1 MSQSQ
6 TFHCPSC
13 HAALDYKPGDG
24 VLVRC
29 DYCNNSVIV
38 PEDLR
43 TEAATSYPAGSSAR
57 NLAAQLEKIMSLVR
71 ANKKEE
77 AIALYHSQ
85 FPSSLSQA
93 KKVIDLLEQGQGVS
107 VGQVTV
113 QTTSRPN
120 QSYVTPVKQKEVYT
134 TGCWTWL
141 VLLFFGLLTCGP
153 VGLAMTQ
160 PGGPLF
166 NIWVRLNPL
175 AYSRANLIFG
185 EEGLGQ
191 GQFYDLRSVAVDPA
205 GNIIAADYQSG
216 RIQLFDSSGNFQS
229 LWQFDQELIIS
240 ALDAGPDGTIYAI
253 LGGDLHRLSSP
264 AGTDLGQI
272 PHPNNEYFYF
282 DDIAITHNGD
292 VVAIGE
298 DTLVYLS
305 QTGALRWSLP
315 GRELI
320 SNFSDFER
328 LDLDSQDNIYVL
340 GATSD
345 FRGQNEVI
353 FKFTA
358 DGQYASQFSGSGEE
372 KGQLD
377 SPYDL
382 AVDSQGQIY
391 VGHWPG
397 IEVLDGS
404 GRYITRLP
412 VNTYP
417 FGLFISNQ
425 NELFITTN
433 NNQIYRYTL
442 P

>member
-38 PEDLR
+38 PENLR

-57 NLAAQLEKIMSLVR
+57 NLAAQIEQIMSLVR
-71 ANKKEE
+71 ASKKEE

-120 QSYVTPVKQKEVYT
+120 RSFVTPVKPKQVYA

-141 VLLFFGLLTCGP
+141 VFLFFGLLTCGP
-153 VGLAMTQ
+153 VGWGMAQ

-166 NIWVRLNPL
+166 NIWVRLNPF
-175 AYSRANLIFG
+175 AYARANLILG

-216 RIQLFDSSGNFQS
+216 RIQLFDSSGNFQA
-229 LWQFDQELIIS
+229 LWQFEQETIIS
-240 ALDAGPDGTIYAI
+240 VLDIGPNGDVYALMD
-253 LGGDLHRLSSP
+253 GDLHHLSSP

-272 PHPNNEYFYF
+272 PHPNEAYFYF
-282 DDIAITHNGD
+282 DDLALTPSGEI
-292 VVAIGE
+292 VAIGE
-298 DTLVYLS
+298 DTLVHLS
-305 QTGALRWSLP
+305 QTGALRWSIP
-315 GRELI
+315 GREVI
-320 SNFSDFER
+320 PNFSDFAR
-328 LDLDSQDNIYVL
+328 LDLDSQGNIYIL

-345 FRGQNEVI
+345 FRGQNEVV

-358 DGQYASQFSGSGEE
+358 DGQYVSQFGGSGEE
-372 KGQLD
+372 NGQLD

-382 AVDSQGQIY
+382 AVDSAGQIF
-391 VGHWPG
+391 VGDWQG
-397 IEVLDGS
+397 IEVLDSS

-417 FGLFISNQ
+417 FGLFISDQNQ
-425 NELFITTN
+425 LFITTN
-433 NNQIYRYTL
+433 NNQIYRYNL